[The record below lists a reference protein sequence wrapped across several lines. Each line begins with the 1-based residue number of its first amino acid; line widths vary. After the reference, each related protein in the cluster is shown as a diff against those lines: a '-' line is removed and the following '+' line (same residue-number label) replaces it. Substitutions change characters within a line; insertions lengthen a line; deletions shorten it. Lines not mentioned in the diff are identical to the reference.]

1 MPDPVYEGSGASYP
15 RTTVIEEIAD
25 KAEVVFVGRVTSI
38 GGLINGARVESDP
51 TRADPNIFLPE
62 RQYYVTVDTDITGN
76 SPETLVLLQS
86 EGGSFKIGEETMEEF
101 LAERENLAYPKF
113 APMETG
119 HTYTFML
126 RHTPFDSDLWM
137 AAAEPYRFKHVSD
150 GRAFPEGTYS
160 DSGKGVEIVTQTALQ
175 SRLEERAGQP

>member
-1 MPDPVYEGSGASYP
+1 MEEGTAL
-15 RTTVIEEIAD
+15 RTEDGENIDATALY
-25 KAEVVFVGRVTSI
+25 ARGMGRVP
-38 GGLINGARVESDP
+38 AW
-51 TRADPNIFLPE
+51 
-62 RQYYVTVDTDITGN
+62 
-76 SPETLVLLQS
+76 
-86 EGGSFKIGEETMEEF
+86 SFKIGEETMEEF
-101 LAERENLAYPKF
+101 LAERENLANPRF

-175 SRLEERAGQP
+175 SRLEERAGQA